1 MPKSDY
7 SFLSDTQL
15 EYLKNPDQFNSQRSA
30 EISYRIRQKYKSVK
44 DDFELLEDTVEVWDK
59 LEERNPATLECGFKY
74 EVGGPDGFGGC
85 EHTLDLKPIGYF
97 GELSGVRVRR
107 VPDIDWIRIRGTA
120 LGDYQD
126 GVYRT
131 FYTGFC
137 STCQQKA
144 HEYAREHG
152 TVPCSHSKHTA
163 HRPDSNV
170 FNECYEKG
178 NIPLS
183 DEDLRSI
190 DEITTPEKVAETG

>member
-15 EYLKNPDQFNSQRSA
+15 KYLKNPDQFNSQRSA
-30 EISYRIRQKYKSVK
+30 EISYRIRGQM
-44 DDFELLEDTVEVWDK
+44 
-59 LEERNPATLECGFKY
+59 G
-74 EVGGPDGFGGC
+74 
-85 EHTLDLKPIGYF
+85 
-97 GELSGVRVRR
+97 
-107 VPDIDWIRIRGTA
+107 
-120 LGDYQD
+120 GDYQD

-152 TVPCSHSKHTA
+152 TVPCSYLKHTA